1 MNNLFDILAPVYD
14 TLHVGSAR
22 TFRNI
27 EKLAEFA
34 PSDVV
39 LDVGGGAGRIA
50 RFLVGKVARMI
61 VLDPSEGM
69 VRQCRKR
76 KGLECVVG
84 SAEKLPFD
92 ENSIDKIILVD
103 AFHHIPDQRVAIQEM
118 RRVLKPGGKIMF
130 EEFNPETFGGRFV
143 TACERFFCMRSTFHA
158 PAALARLFEEQGFE
172 VHIMDDGRKAYYA
185 MAKKL

>member
-1 MNNLFDILAPVYD
+1 MLFRS

-39 LDVGGGAGRIA
+39 LDVGGGEGRIA
-50 RFLVGKVARMI
+50 RFIVGKVARMI

-103 AFHHIPDQRVAIQEM
+103 AFHHIPDQRV
-118 RRVLKPGGKIMF
+118 RYRKCGGCSNQAGK
-130 EEFNPETFGGRFV
+130 
-143 TACERFFCMRSTFHA
+143 
-158 PAALARLFEEQGFE
+158 
-172 VHIMDDGRKAYYA
+172 
-185 MAKKL
+185 